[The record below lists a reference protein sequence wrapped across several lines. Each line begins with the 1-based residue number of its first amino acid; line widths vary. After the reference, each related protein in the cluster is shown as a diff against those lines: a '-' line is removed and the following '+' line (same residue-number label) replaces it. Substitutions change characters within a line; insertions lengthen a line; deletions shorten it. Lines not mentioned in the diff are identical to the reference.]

1 MRILLTAH
9 FSVITAIPLVYTVAA
24 LNASFYSNIA
34 RRENEQKLHFSV
46 QNKPKRTRLR
56 YGRVDIG
63 VQVRTYWQSL
73 EAIVRSKL
81 RVTAAGSAPQYRRPG
96 VTVYTCSSC
105 LSLSPSPQ
113 PPTNEGT
120 NTRTGGRRFCGSI
133 CAVVFQRATG
143 STIHILLWM
152 LLLRTLPVPQRWV
165 PSLRRALDDERFGQL
180 GPDLGFNQLA
190 QMCY

>member
-105 LSLSPSPQ
+105 LFPFPFATASNERRNEHTNRWTQVLRFNLRGGISTCYRQHQ
-113 PPTNEGT
+113 PHRIVDA
-120 NTRTGGRRFCGSI
+120 NT
-133 CAVVFQRATG
+133 A
-143 STIHILLWM
+143 
-152 LLLRTLPVPQRWV
+152 
-165 PSLRRALDDERFGQL
+165 
-180 GPDLGFNQLA
+180 
-190 QMCY
+190 